1 MKSILGF
8 CSVVCHSGA
17 RTLRAPVRDILGNRD
32 SCLVHGIPCQ
42 MRSAGAGL
50 RESCGLVGSL
60 DEKAASAPPCP
71 TQGQPGLC
79 GVGFGLFCAA
89 PPAGFGSGGVIP
101 SFAHSQGQGEGFS
114 RGGKARELG
123 VCSWRL
129 PPPTDTAPGILGG
142 FIATPP
148 MF

>member
-1 MKSILGF
+1 M
-8 CSVVCHSGA
+8 
-17 RTLRAPVRDILGNRD
+17 GNRD

-101 SFAHSQGQGEGFS
+101 SFALPRDRERAFPRVGRERSSVSAHGGSPHPLTRLLGSWGALLQPHQCSDQALEFQVWLLMS
-114 RGGKARELG
+114 NPKRG
-123 VCSWRL
+123 
-129 PPPTDTAPGILGG
+129 
-142 FIATPP
+142 
-148 MF
+148 